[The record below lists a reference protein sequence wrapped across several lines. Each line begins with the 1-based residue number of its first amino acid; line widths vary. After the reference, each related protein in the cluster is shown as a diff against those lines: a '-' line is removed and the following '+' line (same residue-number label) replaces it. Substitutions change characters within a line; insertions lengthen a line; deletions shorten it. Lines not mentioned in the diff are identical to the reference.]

1 MNVSNVIESECDSSY
16 NPLFENLLYLGTA
29 AYMVA
34 GLFFH
39 ISILKT
45 ILVTERSYYKDN
57 SFFMLFAMDSIASTT
72 LILNDLLFG
81 RVFMYIPQLC
91 PYVSPFFWTPSILLN
106 TLYALNN
113 HARFAKSVVQI
124 FMVLNRMSCVL
135 LPAVYNKLWSTM
147 TPIACVMS
155 VCVPFAGIWNIIIS
169 RTFIVAVRGG
179 FGINYIK
186 AVPWASLSMFQ
197 SIFIITALSFTFIC
211 TSVTLYK
218 LILLPGRIKSA
229 EKSLCFTSISIS
241 FTFVLVA
248 ITQMLFATCP
258 SCRSDELYI
267 LQFLAF
273 DTFTVGSAIILILT
287 NKHLRTSIF
296 TSSKKRKI
304 VNITVTARQSGR
316 FSSTQT
322 Y

>member
-1 MNVSNVIESECDSSY
+1 
-16 NPLFENLLYLGTA
+16 
-29 AYMVA
+29 
-34 GLFFH
+34 
-39 ISILKT
+39 
-45 ILVTERSYYKDN
+45 
-57 SFFMLFAMDSIASTT
+57 
-72 LILNDLLFG
+72 
-81 RVFMYIPQLC
+81 MYIPQLC

-113 HARFAKSVVQI
+113 HARFAKSVAQI
-124 FMVLNRMSCVL
+124 FMVLNRMSCVV
-135 LPAVYNKLWSTM
+135 LPAVYNK
-147 TPIACVMS
+147 
-155 VCVPFAGIWNIIIS
+155 
-169 RTFIVAVRGG
+169 
-179 FGINYIK
+179 
-186 AVPWASLSMFQ
+186 ASLSMFQ

-248 ITQMLFATCP
+248 ITQILFATCP

>member
-1 MNVSNVIESECDSSY
+1 ESECDSSY

-186 AVPWASLSMFQ
+186 AASLSMFQ

-273 DTFTVGSAIILILT
+273 DTFTVGLVGVQFGSRRSFRTAIVMILT
-287 NKHLRTSIF
+287 NRQLRNSVF
-296 TSSKKRKI
+296 
-304 VNITVTARQSGR
+304 
-316 FSSTQT
+316 
-322 Y
+322 